1 MIEGKQVLVAGF
13 ARTGQAVVEFLS
25 HFNCRASVSETKRK
39 EDFPNMAQRFPEVE
53 FEFGGH
59 KIETFLKA
67 DLIVLSPG
75 IPDSIP
81 PLVEARHK
89 GIPIISE
96 IELASRYLKGTL
108 IGITGT
114 NGKSTTT
121 ELTATMLREGG
132 KNAYACGNLGP
143 PVIGHCRDSKPA
155 DYYVIELSSFQLETI
170 TEFRPHIAAVLNLA
184 EDHLD
189 RYPSL
194 EHYFHAKMRIFE
206 NQREGDFAVLN
217 YDDPYLRKQTAS
229 LKSSKFWF
237 SRSEIPPSG
246 VYAHE
251 GIIKVIAGWPAVNF
265 TLGKLK
271 GVHNL
276 ENTLCAS
283 SIALLCGV
291 RNKDM
296 QRALE
301 KFQGLRHRM
310 ELIAEVN
317 GVGYYD
323 DSKATNVD
331 SVLKSLQ
338 SFPGNIHLILGG
350 KDKGCDYRLLRD
362 LVRERVKTLLLIGEA
377 KQRIEKELGDVR
389 TPEICATLEQAVQTA
404 HDLAAPGDVVLLS
417 PACSSF
423 DMFRDYEHRA
433 DVFRAAVSELTAKNA
448 KGAKNS

>member
-1 MIEGKQVLVAGF
+1 MIEGKNVLVAGL
-13 ARTGQAVVEFLS
+13 ARTGLAVVEFLQ
-25 HFNCRASVSETKRK
+25 HFNCRTSVSEAKPA
-39 EDFPNMAQRFPEVE
+39 ESFPNITQRFPEVE

-59 KIETFLKA
+59 QPETFLKA

-75 IPDSIP
+75 IPDTIP
-81 PLVEARHK
+81 PLVEARRR
-89 GIPIISE
+89 GISIISE
-96 IELASRYLKGTL
+96 IELASRHLKGTM

-132 KNAYACGNLGP
+132 KSAYACGNLGP
-143 PVIGHCRDSKPA
+143 PVISHCLDSKPA

-170 TEFRPHIAAVLNLA
+170 TGFRPHIAAVLNLA

-189 RYPSL
+189 RYPDL
-194 EHYFHAKMRIFE
+194 ERYFQAKMRIFE
-206 NQREGDFAVLN
+206 NQKESDFAILN
-217 YDDPYLRKQTAS
+217 YDDPYLRERTAS
-229 LKSSKFWF
+229 LKSSRFWF

-251 GIIKVIAGWPAVNF
+251 GIIKVIAGWPVVNF
-265 TLGKLK
+265 TLAKLR

-301 KFQGLRHRM
+301 QFQGLRHRM
-310 ELIAEVN
+310 ELIAEVK

-331 SVLKSLQ
+331 SVVKSLQ
-338 SFPGNIHLILGG
+338 SFPGNILLILGG

-362 LVRERVKTLLLIGEA
+362 LVRERVKALLLIGEA
-377 KQRIEKELGDVR
+377 TQRIKKELGDVKA
-389 TPEICATLEQAVQTA
+389 PKICATLEQAVQTA
-404 HDLAAPGDVVLLS
+404 HDLAASGDVVLLS

-433 DVFRAAVSELTAKNA
+433 EVFRAAV
-448 KGAKNS
+448 KGLSTDEHR